1 MNMAEKKKSKFNAVK
16 YTAHRRKL
24 LKEEMKLIYERDK
37 LTTNIRRVRKEMYA
51 WDKYLVADE

>member
-1 MNMAEKKKSKFNAVK
+1 MAEKKKSKFNAVK